1 MRVAAHHTLEQ
12 LQVHARSE
20 QRPHVALRIRLVIW
34 ALQKRNATEI
44 SQLSDLS
51 LRRVQDW
58 IRRYNREGLAGL
70 ANRPGRGRKPPLSAE
85 EQARLKAG
93 LDAGPTSEDGVCT
106 LRGKDVQRILAEEF
120 GKLRRLAAVYH
131 LLHRLGYSC
140 FAAAAASSGRS
151 SSPRGFQKK
160 FPQRIAEIRQQYSD
174 REVQIFF
181 QDETRFGQQ
190 GSLTRVWA
198 PKGSRPRTVRQTQYQ
213 YVYVIAQPVPTP
225 DRQKRSSLPTS
236 TRPCSI
242 TFWNSFLKP
251 CLPRSRPCSSGTERV
266 TTAPSNC
273 TCPTRLRL
281 LLGDVRCLRL
291 GGGPRSARPT
301 GLCRRCQ

>member
-85 EQARLKAG
+85 EQARLKAR

-140 FAAAAASSGRS
+140 LAPRPQHRQADPVAQEDFKKSFPSGSRRFVSNIPIERCKS
-151 SSPRGFQKK
+151 SSRMKHGLVSK
-160 FPQRIAEIRQQYSD
+160 
-174 REVQIFF
+174 
-181 QDETRFGQQ
+181 
-190 GSLTRVWA
+190 
-198 PKGSRPRTVRQTQYQ
+198 VR
-213 YVYVIAQPVPTP
+213 
-225 DRQKRSSLPTS
+225 
-236 TRPCSI
+236 
-242 TFWNSFLKP
+242 
-251 CLPRSRPCSSGTERV
+251 
-266 TTAPSNC
+266 
-273 TCPTRLRL
+273 
-281 LLGDVRCLRL
+281 
-291 GGGPRSARPT
+291 
-301 GLCRRCQ
+301 